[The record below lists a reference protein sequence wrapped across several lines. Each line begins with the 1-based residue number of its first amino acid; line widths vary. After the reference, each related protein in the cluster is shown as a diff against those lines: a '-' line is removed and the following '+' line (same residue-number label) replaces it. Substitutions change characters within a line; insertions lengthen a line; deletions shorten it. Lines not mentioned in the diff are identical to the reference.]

1 MMPQQNR
8 KKLLTLEIS
17 LIIVTLGLTCLLY
30 ETTGYGVV
38 VLNLFFLPI
47 VLAGFFLGRYRAG
60 VLSLLCALAVAG
72 VVMLDMQ
79 NFSVLLSPIAIA
91 LSLTI
96 WGAVLGLTAILVGT
110 LSDECEIRTIES
122 HEAHV
127 GVVEVLARYLQ
138 SGNPRLQSRAMRMA
152 ELSEQVARASRLSE
166 KEANDI
172 RVAALLMDV
181 ENIEITSRVIRKA
194 VGVLEDE
201 KEQNTFA
208 GSELVQSLGKVLT
221 SAFPLLLNQMEA
233 GEVGEGESDTQP
245 FGSQILRTVKAYDDL
260 VHGQWSSTH
269 LNSQEAL
276 DELESDVDAEHHP
289 AVLHALEK
297 VLRTRD
303 KSMPQDSEQFDEQP
317 TVEQTVSL

>member
-1 MMPQQNR
+1 MTSQQDH
-8 KKLLTLEIS
+8 KKQRSLELS
-17 LIIVTLGLTCLLY
+17 LIVVALGLTCLLY
-30 ETTGYGVV
+30 ETTGYGVT

-60 VLSLLCALAVAG
+60 VLSLLCGLSVAG
-72 VVMLDMQ
+72 VVMLDME
-79 NFSVLLSPIAIA
+79 NFAVFLSPIAIA

-96 WGAVLGLTAILVGT
+96 WGAALGLTAILVGT
-110 LSDECEIRTIES
+110 LSDECAIRTIES
-122 HEAHV
+122 REAHV

-152 ELSEQVARASRLSE
+152 ELSEQVARATRLSE
-166 KEANDI
+166 KEVDDI

-208 GSELVQSLGKVLT
+208 GSELVQSLGTVLT
-221 SAFPLLLNQMEA
+221 SAFPLLLNQVEA
-233 GEVGEGESDTQP
+233 GEVGEVVTDTQP
-245 FGSQILRTVKAYDDL
+245 FGARILRTVKAYDEL
-260 VHGQWSSTH
+260 VHGDWGNAYLDT
-269 LNSQEAL
+269 QEAL
-276 DELESDVDAEHHP
+276 DELRSDVDAEHHP

-297 VLRTRD
+297 VLLAKN
-303 KSMPQDSEQFDEQP
+303 KSTPENSEQFDEEP
-317 TVEQTVSL
+317 AVEQVVSV